1 MIKLQAPYPA
11 IQSTTVLP
19 DPQFSDT
26 QNAVQSLNIQR
37 TIDGTRYSYAK
48 KPGLKKLVYHFS
60 LSRMKAEELKA
71 FLGAYYGAKVL
82 LTNHKG
88 ERWSVWFTANPF
100 DFVYKG
106 RETVEMDLEFQGQ
119 KL

>member
-1 MIKLQAPYPA
+1 MITLQAPYPT
-11 IQSTTVLP
+11 IQTTTVLP
-19 DPQFSDT
+19 DPQLGDT
-26 QNAVQSLNIQR
+26 QNAQQSISINR
-37 TIDGTRYSYAK
+37 TIDGTRYSYVK

-71 FLGAYYGAKVL
+71 FIAAYYRAKIL

-88 ERWSVWFTANPF
+88 ELWAVWLTANPF
-100 DFVYKG
+100 DFAYKG
-106 RETVEMDLEFQGQ
+106 NDTVEIDLEMQGA